1 MTEYI
6 IILSL
11 VAVAAITV
19 FSAFGGANRAQVA
32 AVANEIA
39 GNHQGAK
46 DSIQLAQNYA
56 KYASDTASYSRD
68 MGNYNASP
76 DWSNYNGGGSS
87 GSGSSGSGSS
97 GSGGSGTGGSGT
109 GGSGTGG
116 SGTGGSGSGGSGTG
130 GSGSGGSGTGGSGT
144 GGSGSGGSGT
154 NVASCNTN
162 NSDGFSIVAKPTK
175 IDGTTGEI
183 CKTQTKVYKKYKQIK
198 YNVFLGNEY
207 NPKVA
212 DYSTVTTNG
221 EKGLKLAIA
230 DGVDIE
236 IIRLTA
242 TKIHEESHRQDILKN
257 VNNIQIILKDAKA
270 NLEIN
275 FLSDKALS
283 ISEVNASVDELN
295 YLNHQLALAK
305 KAKRK
310 NAVIIIEGY
319 IKSAQAYY
327 EKFEA
332 KIK

>member
-1 MTEYI
+1 MKQQQKLQQGQGMTEYI

-46 DSIQLAQNYA
+46 NSIQLAQNYA

-68 MGNYNASP
+68 MGNYNSSP
-76 DWSNYNGGGSS
+76 DWSNYSGGGSS
-87 GSGSSGSGSS
+87 GTGGSGTGGSGTGSSGTGSSGTGSSGTGSS

-109 GGSGTGG
+109 GS
-116 SGTGGSGSGGSGTG
+116 SGSGS
-130 GSGSGGSGTGGSGT
+130 SGGGTE
-144 GGSGSGGSGT
+144 
-154 NVASCNTN
+154 VASCNVEST
-162 NSDGFSIVAKPTK
+162 DGYSVVAKPTK
-175 IDGTTGEI
+175 IDGTEGEI

-198 YNVFLGNEY
+198 YSVDLLGGEY
-207 NPKVA
+207 DPKKA
-212 DYSTVTTNG
+212 GYSTVTTDGKN
-221 EKGLKLAIA
+221 GLKVAIA

-236 IIRLTA
+236 IIMLTA
-242 TKIHEESHRQDILKN
+242 TKIHEESHRQDVLKNAVNIAILKN
-257 VNNIQIILKDAKA
+257 AKA
-270 NLEIN
+270 NLIVRM
-275 FLSDKALS
+275 DTKAKY
-283 ISEVNASVDELN
+283 ISEVNASVDELK
-295 YLNHQLALAK
+295 YLNNQLALAK

-319 IKSAQAYY
+319 IKSAQDYY
-327 EKFEA
+327 NKYEA

>member
-109 GGSGTGG
+109 
-116 SGTGGSGSGGSGTG
+116 
-130 GSGSGGSGTGGSGT
+130 GGSGTGGSGT